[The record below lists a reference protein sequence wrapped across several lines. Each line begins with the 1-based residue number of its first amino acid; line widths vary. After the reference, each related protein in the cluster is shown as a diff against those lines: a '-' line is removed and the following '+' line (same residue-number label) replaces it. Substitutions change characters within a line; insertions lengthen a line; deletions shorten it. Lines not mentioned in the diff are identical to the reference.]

1 MRSSTSN
8 SSHPA
13 IFYAKALLVACA
25 LLAVLLEAAAT
36 LLVRRHSGTYSRVSQ
51 QYANAL
57 SARPAPPG
65 EPTSVLMVGNSL
77 LLYGVDVDR
86 LRTLTS
92 NQVHV
97 YPVFL
102 EATGYYDWLYALQ
115 RLFERGARPQVV
127 VLGVGMHE
135 LFADSIRRDYVP
147 LMFLNNQDLLNAAS
161 ELHYDNTQTADLL
174 LAHSSAFWDIRGVIR
189 IQVLRHT
196 IPHCEAL
203 FTLLQA
209 QPSIPPPTDFEEAA
223 SVRLSRLRTLCAS
236 YGARLLILVPPAP
249 SSGSAVRKFATVAQK
264 VGVDT
269 LVPLDPNK
277 LSNRYFLADEIH
289 LNPEGAELFTSAL
302 AQYLPGVANRQPRAS
317 TLPE

>member
-25 LLAVLLEAAAT
+25 VLALLFEAAAS
-36 LLVRRHSGTYSRVSQ
+36 LLVRRHSETYSRVSQ

-57 SARPAPPG
+57 TAHPAAAG

-92 NQVHV
+92 SQVHV

-127 VLGVGMHE
+127 VLGVGMRE
-135 LFADSIRRDYVP
+135 LFANAIRRDYVP
-147 LMFLNNQDLLNAAS
+147 LMFLNNQDVLNAAS
-161 ELHYDNTQTADLL
+161 ELHFDNTQTADLL

-209 QPSIPPPTDFEEAA
+209 QPSLPPPADFEEAA
-223 SVRLSRLRTLCAS
+223 SARLTRLRMLCAS

-249 SSGSAVRKFATVAQK
+249 SSGNAVRKFAAVAQT

-269 LVPLDPNK
+269 LVPLDPNQ
-277 LSNRYFLADEIH
+277 LSNPYFLADEIH

-302 AQYLPGVANRQPRAS
+302 AQYLPGMANRRTSPHA
-317 TLPE
+317 LHE

>member
-1 MRSSTSN
+1 MRSSTFS

-13 IFYAKALLVACA
+13 IFYAKALLAACA
-25 LLAVLLEAAAT
+25 VLAVLLEVAAT
-36 LLVRRHSGTYSRVSQ
+36 NLVRHHSETYSRVSQ

-57 SARPAPPG
+57 GARPAAPG

-86 LRTLTS
+86 LRALTS
-92 NQVHV
+92 SQVHV

-135 LFADSIRRDYVP
+135 LFANAIRRDYVP
-147 LMFLNNQDLLNAAS
+147 LMFLNNQDVLNAAS
-161 ELHYDNTQTADLL
+161 ELHFDNTQTADLL

-203 FTLLQA
+203 FTLLHA
-209 QPSIPPPTDFEEAA
+209 QPSIPPPTGFEAVA
-223 SVRLSRLRTLCAS
+223 SARLSRLRMLCAS

-249 SSGSAVRKFATVAQK
+249 SSGDAVREFAAVSQK

-302 AQYLPGVANRQPRAS
+302 AQYLPGIANRPTSPHA
-317 TLPE
+317 LHE

>member
-1 MRSSTSN
+1 MRSSISN

-25 LLAVLLEAAAT
+25 VLAVLLEAAST
-36 LLVRRHSGTYSRVSQ
+36 LLVRRHSETYSRVSQ

-57 SARPAPPG
+57 TARPAAAG

-86 LRTLTS
+86 LRKLTS
-92 NQVHV
+92 SQVHV

-115 RLFERGARPQVV
+115 RLLERGARPQVV
-127 VLGVGMHE
+127 VLGVGMQE
-135 LFADSIRRDYVP
+135 LFANTIRRDYVP
-147 LMFLNNQDLLNAAS
+147 MMFLNNQDVLKAAS
-161 ELHYDNTQTADLL
+161 ELHFDNTQTTDLL

-196 IPHCEAL
+196 IPRCEAL
-203 FTLLQA
+203 FTLLQT
-209 QPSIPPPTDFEEAA
+209 QPSIPPRTDFEEVVSA
-223 SVRLSRLRTLCAS
+223 RLTRLRRLCAS
-236 YGARLLILVPPAP
+236 HGARLLILVPPAP
-249 SSGSAVRKFATVAQK
+249 SSGNAVREFAAVAQR

-277 LSNRYFLADEIH
+277 LSDRYFLADEIH
-289 LNPEGAELFTSAL
+289 LNPEGAALFTSAL
-302 AQYLPGVANRQPRAS
+302 AQYLPGVANRQNRAS